1 MWNLR
6 KNTSNC
12 LTVYIQLMKKLT
24 KLSLLAA
31 ICCISITL
39 SAQDR
44 TSDLRGSV
52 IDTLNKVPLG
62 NAVIAVLRKKDSVM
76 VNFTRSNK
84 EGAFEIKNLPAG
96 QHIILV
102 SYPNYAD
109 YTDMV
114 DLETGKTKELG
125 KVPVITKARLL
136 EEVIVRQRVSAIRMK
151 GDTTEYKAESFKVS
165 ANADVQ
171 ELLKKMPGI
180 TVNSKGEITAQ
191 GQKVQK
197 VLVDG
202 EEFFSD
208 DPAVVTKNLRADYV
222 DKVQVFDK
230 KSEQA
235 TFTGIDDGEKTK
247 TINLQLKE
255 EKKKGYFGK
264 IEAGSDFDRYSRGK
278 AMANLFKGK
287 KKAAAF
293 ITGDKTQFENLNWN
307 ERSNYGEDLNR
318 STEDGIS
325 IWSGSDNF
333 SWGQGLPNSITGGL
347 HFNNKW
353 DKDKHNSINTY
364 QFNDLRVTG
373 LNTTKTQT
381 LLSDS
386 NFLVSNSN
394 QDFNNHRQRNRLR
407 STYEWQIDSTSSLKI
422 ILTGSRIT
430 TNATNNYTSNTT
442 NDKGALI
449 NNTARTTLD
458 NIEEQTWISNI
469 LWKKR
474 FKKKGRTMI
483 FTTDITTTDKI
494 GNGFLFANI
503 LTGSGSKITDQHK
516 LNNENTLGASGK
528 LSYTEPIWKNTFL
541 EMNYRFAYNR
551 NNAEANTLEGGANG
565 VGKYDKRVDSL
576 SNNFKFNTNN
586 NILGFNLRYS
596 NKKVNASVGA
606 ALGKVV
612 FNVAD
617 LLRNNTRSLDFN
629 NFLPTA
635 SFNYSIKK
643 QTRLNLSYTGNTNNP
658 TFQQINPII
667 NNIDPLNITV
677 GNPNLKQEYRHSFTA
692 SFSDYK
698 TLKEKNL
705 YISTNFSFINNAIT
719 NSNRIDPNTGIR
731 TNQAVNVNG
740 NYSLNMYAGYS
751 FKVAPSVNLNFQLS
765 PTINRFNNFINGEK
779 NTTDSRNVG
788 FEVYSYFFSDK
799 PLTYWFS
806 LGATRNSNRSSLSNI
821 NTNFWNYTNNVEF
834 ELKMKKIK
842 TYITFNSSITIYQ
855 RTSVFTTPR
864 DLYILGTSIKKSI
877 DKAENWQVGI
887 IANDLLNQNQQINR
901 NISSNF
907 ISETTQQNIRRYFL
921 LTLTYNFSKN
931 GKPSQGF

>member
-1 MWNLR
+1 
-6 KNTSNC
+6 
-12 LTVYIQLMKKLT
+12 MKKLT
-24 KLSLLAA
+24 KLTLLTI

-39 SAQDR
+39 TAQDR
-44 TSDLRGSV
+44 TSVLKGN
-52 IDTLNKVPLG
+52 ITDTLNKVPLG

-76 VNFTRSNK
+76 VKFTRSDK

-109 YTDMV
+109 YTDIV
-114 DLETGKTKELG
+114 DLENGKIKELG

-151 GDTTEYKAESFKVS
+151 GDTTEYKADSFKVS

-287 KKAAAF
+287 KKVAAF
-293 ITGDKTQFENLNWN
+293 ITGDNTQFENLNWS

-318 STEDGIS
+318 TTQVNDDGGIS
-325 IWSGSDNF
+325 IWSSGDNF
-333 SWGQGLPNSITGGL
+333 NWGQGLPNSITGGL

-353 DKDKHNSINTY
+353 DKDKYNSINTY

-386 NFLVSNSN
+386 NYLISNST

-407 STYEWQIDSTSSLKI
+407 TTYEWQIDSTSSLKV
-422 ILTGSRIT
+422 ILTGSRVT

-458 NIEEQTWISNI
+458 KMEEQTWISNI
-469 LWKKR
+469 LWRKR

-483 FTTDITTTDKI
+483 FNSDITTTDKI

-503 LTGSGSKITDQHK
+503 LTGSGSKITDQNK
-516 LNNENTLGASGK
+516 VNNENTLGASGK
-528 LSYTEPIWKNTFL
+528 LSYTEPLWKNTFL
-541 EMNYRFAYNR
+541 EMNYRFAFNR
-551 NNAEANTLEGGANG
+551 NNAEANTLEGVANG
-565 VGKYDKRVDSL
+565 AGKYDKLVDSL
-576 SNNFKFNTNN
+576 SNSFKFNTNN
-586 NILGFNLRYS
+586 NALGLSFRYAY
-596 NKKVNASVGA
+596 KKVNLSAGA

-612 FNVAD
+612 FQMTD
-617 LLRNNTRSLDFN
+617 FRKNNNRELDFN
-629 NFLPTA
+629 NFLPTVNL
-635 SFNYSIKK
+635 SFNPKK
-643 QTRLNLSYTGNTNNP
+643 QRRISFGYNGTTNNP

-667 NNIDPLNITV
+667 NNIDPLNITI
-677 GNPNLKQEYRHSFTA
+677 GNPNLKQEYRHNFNLN
-692 SFSDYK
+692 FSDYK
-698 TLKEKNL
+698 ILKDRNI
-705 YISTNFSFINNAIT
+705 YINANYSFINNAIT
-719 NSNRIDPNTGIR
+719 NANTIDPTTGIR
-731 TNQAVNVNG
+731 TNQAINVNG
-740 NYSLNMYAGYS
+740 NYNFTMWGYYS
-751 FKVAPSVNLNFQLS
+751 FNVAPSFNLNFQLS
-765 PTINRFNNFINGEK
+765 PSASRYNNFINGQK
-779 NTTDSRNVG
+779 NTTDSKNIG
-788 FEVYSYFFSDK
+788 FEISSGYWGDK
-799 PLTYWFS
+799 PLTYWFGI
-806 LGATRNSNRSSLSNI
+806 GARKNSNRSSLSSI
-821 NTNFWNYTNNVEF
+821 NTDFWSYSNNSSF
-834 ELKMKKIK
+834 DLKLKKIT
-842 TYITFNSSITIYQ
+842 TYINFNSSITLYQ
-855 RTSVFTTPR
+855 KTSVFTTPR
-864 DLYILGTSIKKSI
+864 DLYILNASVKKSI
-877 DKAENWQVGI
+877 GKAENWQIGI

-907 ISETTQQNIRRYFL
+907 ISETTQQNIQRYFL